1 MTDHE
6 FLKLLK
12 DKKVADAYQYYDS
25 SRYKLALA
33 RISYEALDKIINNY
47 FETGKESIQKVF
59 SDAIETG
66 KGEYRPHSESVNFC
80 GIEIGV
86 STAMNKLTMEI
97 LSLLHNFFGHLRSMD
112 KCKYVGRKCRRN
124 KPSIIEKCR
133 EGNC

>member
-25 SRYKLALA
+25 SKYKLALA

-47 FETGKESIQKVF
+47 FEMGKESIQKVF

-97 LSLLHNFFGHLRSMD
+97 LSLLHNFFDTYAQWINASMLGENALEI
-112 KCKYVGRKCRRN
+112 GRYH
-124 KPSIIEKCR
+124 
-133 EGNC
+133 

>member
-47 FETGKESIQKVF
+47 FETGKKSIQKVF
-59 SDAIETG
+59 SDALETG
-66 KGEYRPHSESVNFC
+66 KGE
-80 GIEIGV
+80 
-86 STAMNKLTMEI
+86 
-97 LSLLHNFFGHLRSMD
+97 
-112 KCKYVGRKCRRN
+112 
-124 KPSIIEKCR
+124 
-133 EGNC
+133 